1 MRDSKFEKVPT
12 ILKRKIKVKLSLY
25 FGDILKNM
33 RAAYLLCPAFIFF
46 NLHTKKKNI
55 LPGKKCF
62 TFVLPTMM
70 NFFASHSKITSTIKN
85 ENHALI
91 KNVQLNCPSI
101 ENKTSLYRQILF
113 HSIDS
118 SSTINCYSLNLK
130 IFLRQV
136 LHPHL
141 ISLQVFIP

>member
-1 MRDSKFEKVPT
+1 
-12 ILKRKIKVKLSLY
+12 
-25 FGDILKNM
+25 
-33 RAAYLLCPAFIFF
+33 
-46 NLHTKKKNI
+46 
-55 LPGKKCF
+55 
-62 TFVLPTMM
+62 MM
-70 NFFASHSKITSTIKN
+70 NFFASHSKITSTRKN

-141 ISLQVFIP
+141 ISLQVFIPKSISLFSWALSLALLCKKMNKKQIELFWKTNCWVSNQKHFHESAKIGKILKP